1 MDVNTIIQIINGV
14 GFPIASCIAMG
25 AFIVWDKVS
34 RQKIRKEDIEKQ
46 DELLSKLTNTVDNNT
61 KVIQQIADKLGINE

>member
-14 GFPIASCIAMG
+14 GFPIAVCIAMG

>member
-14 GFPIASCIAMG
+14 GFPIAACIAMG

-34 RQKIRKEDIEKQ
+34 RQKSRKEDIEKQ
-46 DELLSKLTNTVDNNT
+46 DELLSKLTSTVDNNT

>member
-1 MDVNTIIQIINGV
+1 
-14 GFPIASCIAMG
+14 MG

-34 RQKIRKEDIEKQ
+34 RQKSRKEDIEKQ

>member
-14 GFPIASCIAMG
+14 GFPIAACIAMG
-25 AFIVWDKVS
+25 VFIVWDKAN
-34 RQKIRKEDIEKQ
+34 RQKTRKEDIEKQ